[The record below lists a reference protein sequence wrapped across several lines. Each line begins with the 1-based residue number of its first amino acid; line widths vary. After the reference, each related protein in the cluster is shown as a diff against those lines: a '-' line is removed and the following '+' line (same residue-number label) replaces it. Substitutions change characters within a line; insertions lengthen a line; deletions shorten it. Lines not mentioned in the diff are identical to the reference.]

1 MSFLCWV
8 NARILGEL
16 LLLCIIVSLSGLIL
30 VIFFTELVGLA
41 PHNFTE
47 PGTKTMSPVKML
59 CQILQ
64 AYQPGL
70 VKAANDYMIWWWNK
84 NYKDDSVCEKKN
96 NKKLLKTWWFFT
108 YFAQSAWAF
117 WIHPINDRASRAQSS
132 QNMRAREQ
140 NREHRARGLA
150 LKSGLLICLFTSSF
164 ITYAVIF

>member
-84 NYKDDSVCEKKN
+84 NYKDDSVCEKK
-96 NKKLLKTWWFFT
+96 KQQKTTQNLMIFHIFRSISLSILNPSHQW
-108 YFAQSAWAF
+108 QSQPGSELAKYES
-117 WIHPINDRASRAQSS
+117 PRA
-132 QNMRAREQ
+132 
-140 NREHRARGLA
+140 
-150 LKSGLLICLFTSSF
+150 K
-164 ITYAVIF
+164 